1 MGNNFDFSLRSKADI
16 DELFLLNSAFFG
28 YGSGVPYARV
38 VELFGKAAADYA
50 LPYAI
55 VRVIPATEP
64 GKENEYFTFYPE
76 RAFHLAAARANMAT
90 ERARVARLRELKE
103 MEKHKEETA

>member
-1 MGNNFDFSLRSKADI
+1 MGNKFDF
-16 DELFLLNSAFFG
+16 ELKTLEEINDLFDRESAFFG
-28 YGSGVPYARV
+28 YGSGVPYDRV
-38 VELFGKAAADYA
+38 VEMFGKSAADYA
-50 LPYAI
+50 IVYAV

-76 RAFHLAAARANMAT
+76 QAFRIAAARANMGK

-103 MEKHKEETA
+103 VELTNG